1 MKHRLFFTLA
11 TAALLISVNSCTTDF
26 NTNAPYKNIAV
37 VNAVFTQEIVSEFQ
51 DQISYKPSKIISTNQ
66 DIKIT
71 KVFQG
76 DGNYY
81 EYAKVWDSVYYPE
94 GVLDVKIENK
104 DKYGTANLPLRY
116 MEIDNKESGD
126 FTFPKQA
133 IYRLDSID
141 YVKVRNP
148 ISGANSE
155 TQLKLSVYNNSRK
168 EEAFAYT
175 SLIPEF
181 AIGVNSA
188 TASLTSIYIN
198 FDISA
203 PNLYTSVLIGSL
215 SNTGRVK
222 AQFIYEYSEIP
233 KSGGQEETKR
243 VVWDLGYM
251 TADGN
256 ESVKFSISN
265 KTFYEMLES
274 SIQKNENVKR
284 TSKNIC
290 YLKVEA
296 MSIDVNNY
304 IVANESDNSNLN
316 GTKIFTNVKNGI
328 GIFGSKTIK
337 TQQFRLDQRTVTE
350 ITKLF
355 SKIDHSFDN

>member
-1 MKHRLFFTLA
+1 MKHGLVFTLV
-11 TAALLISVNSCTTDF
+11 AAMFLILVNSCTTDF

-37 VNAVFTQEIVSEFQ
+37 VNAVFTQEIVSEFN
-51 DQISYKPSKIISTNQ
+51 DQISYKPSKIVSINQ

-76 DGNYY
+76 NGNYY

-94 GVLDVKIENK
+94 GVLDVTIENK
-104 DKYGTANLPLRY
+104 DKYGTINLPLHY
-116 MEIDNKESGD
+116 MEVDNKESGD
-126 FTFPKQA
+126 FTFPRQA
-133 IYRLDSID
+133 VYRLDSID

-148 ISGANSE
+148 IKGANSE
-155 TQLKLSVYNNSRK
+155 TKLRLSVYNNSRK
-168 EEAFAYT
+168 EETFAYT

-181 AIGVNSA
+181 AIGVNAA
-188 TASLTSIYIN
+188 TAGLTSIFFN
-198 FDISA
+198 FDISI
-203 PNLYTSVLIGSL
+203 PNLYTTILISSL
-215 SNTGRVK
+215 RNTGRVN
-222 AQFIYEYSEIP
+222 AQFVYEYSEAP
-233 KSGGQEETKR
+233 KSGGQEEIKR
-243 VVWDLGYM
+243 VVWDLGYL

-256 ESVKFSISN
+256 ESVKFSIGN

-274 SIQKNENVKR
+274 SIPKNENVKR

-290 YLKVEA
+290 YLNVEA

-304 IVANESDNSNLN
+304 IVANNSDNSNLN
-316 GTKIFTNVKNGI
+316 GTNVFTNVKNGI

-337 TQQFRLDQRTVTE
+337 RQQFRLDQRTITE